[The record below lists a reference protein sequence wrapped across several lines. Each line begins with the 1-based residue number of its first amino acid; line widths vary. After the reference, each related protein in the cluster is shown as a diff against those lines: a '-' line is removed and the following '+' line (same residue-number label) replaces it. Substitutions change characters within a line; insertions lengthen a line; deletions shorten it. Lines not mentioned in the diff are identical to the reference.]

1 MCNPVNLMMADKR
14 QWQVDA
20 ALIEEADI
28 HDSPLILPGANV
40 HGTAAAHNLALRH
53 DSNLRAKQ
61 VI

>member
-1 MCNPVNLMMADKR
+1 MTADKR

-20 ALIEEADI
+20 ALIEEDDN
-28 HDSPLILPGANV
+28 HDSPLTLPCANV

-53 DSNLRAKQ
+53 DSNLRAIQ